1 MNQKTLSTM
10 AAQVKQILREYVPE
24 QDIDARVTLCVDS
37 DDRYLRFS
45 VKIPGG
51 VLREPESAQEN
62 GGGKIA

>member
-10 AAQVKQILREYVPE
+10 AAKVKQSLREYVPE
-24 QDIDARVTLCVDS
+24 QDIDARVTFCVDS